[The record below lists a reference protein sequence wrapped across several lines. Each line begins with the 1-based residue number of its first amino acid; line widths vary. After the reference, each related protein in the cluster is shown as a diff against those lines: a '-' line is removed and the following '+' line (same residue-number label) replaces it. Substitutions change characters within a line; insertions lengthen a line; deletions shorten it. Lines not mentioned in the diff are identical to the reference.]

1 MPGFDMITA
10 RIRDSFRSSRRPD
23 HVISV
28 LENNE
33 MVTVGWVKTHVFVQ
47 IPHER
52 VLITLFHR
60 VNGGY
65 PLSSEED
72 EPMVENVDEPVY
84 APLYESHAFVVHFGH
99 MDKVFDMLKEHEH
112 VSFRIVG
119 PEADNPADLHVL
131 ARITYRNMFD
141 IDRRDQIYM
150 HVQDQ
155 VDVPQSIWHGIRYHQ
170 NLLFHITCESLR
182 SLFHSFHLLSGQEN
196 ITRMLISNRGI
207 ELRARELP
215 SRIMHIVPVDMG
227 EGEVEYT
234 VSSTVLDPLLR
245 IFSGGN
251 ATFYALDGP
260 RLLVKTQGRRG
271 AMSFSKMASVD
282 FLPKEILVQIL
293 SKLPAKSLVRFK
305 CVSEFFCSLIVDH
318 SFADLHRNWSLTLPS
333 SRMSILISLPI
344 CVEDARLRWH
354 YTINYSE
361 ENQGILHANRLRYID
376 DDGNLFRK
384 VYISSSVDGLICFCT
399 YSRLGDAIAIHNLS
413 TRKHISL
420 PSSIPSVGRDSG
432 SRMTAFGLLGFDSV
446 SRRYKVLKSVHY
458 TNRSYNRHVLVK
470 HWVFTLGVDK
480 SWREIHSSPAFHP
493 YTCFNNHFYFRT
505 SVHIDGII
513 YSLNSL
519 NKGEIVTFDV
529 RVENFSVTPP
539 PPPATIP
546 GLVEGP
552 AGVDSGRS
560 GLVEVDGRL
569 AIVDLISDNLR
580 YGMAI
585 WILEELAWKKQYLI
599 FIPIPRQE
607 IHDFNEMILFVATNH
622 VGEIAVLVRQNI
634 CLSILFYNFKRQSW
648 RKFEIC
654 KLPLGSPMYPK
665 LYPAMYFNLDNIFV
679 L

>member
-1 MPGFDMITA
+1 MSSSKMKLSESALAFLPKEILVQILSKLPAKSLVRFKCVSKFFCSLIVDHSFADLHRNWSLTLPSRMSVLISLPFDLEDARFHCSEENQGTLARFHYTINYSEENQGTLDANRLLYMDRDRNLLGFDSVSRRYKVLKSVQFNDHDRSYRRHVSIKHWVFTLGVDESWREIHSAPSYHPYTCFNNQFYFHTSVHIDGVIYFLNSLNKGEIVAFDVRAENFRAILPPPPSTIPGLVEGPPGVGSGRSGLVEVDGRLAIVDLFISDNRDNLWRYGMAIWILEESMVWKNQYLIFIPIPFEEIDHDNKKVLFVATNHVGEIAVLVKHDISVSILFYNFRRQSWRKFDISKLPMEPSMYPAITMPGFDMITA

-119 PEADNPADLHVL
+119 PEAYNPADLHVL

-141 IDRRDQIYM
+141 IHRRDQIYM

-196 ITRMLISNRGI
+196 ITRMLISKRGI

-260 RLLVKTQGRRG
+260 RLLVKVSLRGEDCEVTVLFQG
-271 AMSFSKMASVD
+271 
-282 FLPKEILVQIL
+282 
-293 SKLPAKSLVRFK
+293 
-305 CVSEFFCSLIVDH
+305 
-318 SFADLHRNWSLTLPS
+318 
-333 SRMSILISLPI
+333 
-344 CVEDARLRWH
+344 ED
-354 YTINYSE
+354 
-361 ENQGILHANRLRYID
+361 
-376 DDGNLFRK
+376 
-384 VYISSSVDGLICFCT
+384 
-399 YSRLGDAIAIHNLS
+399 
-413 TRKHISL
+413 
-420 PSSIPSVGRDSG
+420 
-432 SRMTAFGLLGFDSV
+432 
-446 SRRYKVLKSVHY
+446 
-458 TNRSYNRHVLVK
+458 
-470 HWVFTLGVDK
+470 
-480 SWREIHSSPAFHP
+480 
-493 YTCFNNHFYFRT
+493 
-505 SVHIDGII
+505 
-513 YSLNSL
+513 
-519 NKGEIVTFDV
+519 
-529 RVENFSVTPP
+529 
-539 PPPATIP
+539 
-546 GLVEGP
+546 
-552 AGVDSGRS
+552 
-560 GLVEVDGRL
+560 
-569 AIVDLISDNLR
+569 
-580 YGMAI
+580 
-585 WILEELAWKKQYLI
+585 
-599 FIPIPRQE
+599 
-607 IHDFNEMILFVATNH
+607 
-622 VGEIAVLVRQNI
+622 
-634 CLSILFYNFKRQSW
+634 
-648 RKFEIC
+648 
-654 KLPLGSPMYPK
+654 
-665 LYPAMYFNLDNIFV
+665 
-679 L
+679 